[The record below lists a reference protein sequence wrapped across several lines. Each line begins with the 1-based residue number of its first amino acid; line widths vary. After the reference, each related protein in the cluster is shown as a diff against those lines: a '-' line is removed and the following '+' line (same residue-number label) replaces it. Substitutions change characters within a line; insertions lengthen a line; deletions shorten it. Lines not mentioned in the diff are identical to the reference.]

1 MGSIR
6 LSNASSAAPGDS
18 IGTGTSGMRS
28 GPLRLLFVLLMLTT
42 G

>member
-6 LSNASSAAPGDS
+6 LSKTSSAAPGDS
-18 IGTGTSGMRS
+18 TRAGISGTRPR
-28 GPLRLLFVLLMLTT
+28 PLRLLFALLMLTT